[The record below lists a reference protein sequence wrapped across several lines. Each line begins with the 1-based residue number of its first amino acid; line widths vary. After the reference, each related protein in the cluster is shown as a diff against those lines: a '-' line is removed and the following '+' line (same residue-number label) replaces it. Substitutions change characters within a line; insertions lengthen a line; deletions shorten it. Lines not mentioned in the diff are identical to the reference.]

1 MSKTNMTPSKQ
12 KQTHITIDADTKAIL
27 TARQDQL
34 SSMFGFKP
42 TLSQTLRSVLKKEDA
57 EVSA

>member
-57 EVSA
+57 